1 MYSLVSVVMSTYNE
15 KEEWLRLAIESI
27 LNQTYKNI
35 EFIIIIDN
43 PDNDNI
49 IKIVNEYAEID
60 TRINIIINDVNIGL
74 VNSLNKGIKHS
85 KGDYIARMDADDI
98 SDLCRIEK
106 QMNLMKKNENIQL
119 VGGGIEYIDDSGSS
133 IYRANIYGTTVKI
146 AKKSLNYS
154 NIIAHPTWLFKKE
167 IFESI
172 DGYKNIKY
180 AEDYDFLIRA
190 IDNGFNVININEVL
204 LKYRIRNNSISRK
217 NGYYQYRI
225 WNLLRNRNYNENEKI
240 IIDPRLEKK
249 YIDSNIF
256 FKKSIENYKNRKY
269 IKMFKYAFKSI
280 IKSKERSYQFISL
293 LKLRVINKL

>member
-1 MYSLVSVVMSTYNE
+1 MSSLVSVIMSTYNE
-15 KEEWLRLAIESI
+15 KEEWLKLAIESI

-35 EFIIIIDN
+35 EFVIIIDN
-43 PDNDNI
+43 PDNDDI
-49 IKIVNEYAEID
+49 IKIVNEYAKND
-60 TRINIIINDVNIGL
+60 TRINIIINDVNMGL

-106 QMNLMKKNENIQL
+106 QMNLMKENENIHL
-119 VGGGIEYIDDSGSS
+119 VGSGIEYIDENGISL
-133 IYRANIYGTTVKI
+133 YRANIYGTTIKI

-167 IFESI
+167 VFENI
-172 DGYKNIKY
+172 GGYKNIKY

-190 IDNGFNVININEVL
+190 IDNDFNVININEVL
-204 LKYRIRNNSISRK
+204 LKYRIRSNSISRK
-217 NGYYQYRI
+217 NEYYQYRI
-225 WNLLRNRNYNENEKI
+225 WNLLRNRNYNENKKI
-240 IIDPRLEKK
+240 MIDPFLEKK

-256 FKKSIENYKNRKY
+256 VKKSIENYKNRKY

-293 LKLRVINKL
+293 LKLRIINKL